1 MSETEYNRQ
10 QGFDKKELER
20 QFWYDYVYSRTLNAK
35 SINNEMV
42 EIKGLGKVEKFNFLP
57 VGIRKE
63 AILFNGV
70 YGKTTE
76 TKVIC
81 RSKDGKHGELMVDP
95 TDIPNGY
102 KIDSDGNCSQCFMGT
117 VQRYKMEDYTDKM
130 PSCSQYTLVEGYVR
144 NNQGVVHF
152 ITLKLT
158 GLGSKPFLEVQRMM
172 SPGDE
177 LVVSVEGDD
186 RSAKFNFSIAKK
198 KELEPHGNL
207 RAEFNKTFDA
217 EFELSMSRLL
227 ELQQFRESVAPD
239 FTQKFLGSDNSQLPA
254 IGYDESEPEF

>member
-1 MSETEYNRQ
+1 METKTEYNRQ
-10 QGFDKKELER
+10 QGFDEKELKR
-20 QFWYDYVYSRTLNAK
+20 QFWFDYLISHTIHAK
-35 SINNEMV
+35 SIVNGMV
-42 EIKGLGKVEKFNFLP
+42 EIEGIGKVEKFNFLP

-63 AILFNGV
+63 AILFNGL

-81 RSKDGKHGELMVDP
+81 KSGELMVAP
-95 TDIPNGY
+95 ADIPAGY
-102 KIDSDGNCSQCFMGT
+102 NIDSDGNCFQCFMGT
-117 VQRYKMEDYTDKM
+117 VQRYKTDGYTDKM
-130 PSCSQYTLVEGYVR
+130 PSCSQYTLIEGYVR
-144 NNQGVVHF
+144 NDQGVVHF
-152 ITLKLT
+152 MTLKLT

-177 LVVSVEGDD
+177 LSVAIEGDD
-186 RSAKFNFSIAKK
+186 SSAKFNFSIAKK

-207 RAEFNKTFDA
+207 RALFDETVHA

-227 ELQQFRESVAPD
+227 ELQKFRESVAPN
-239 FTQKFLGSDNSQLPA
+239 FIQKFLGSEVDNSQLPA